1 MSTKPLVVYV
11 MMMVE
16 GGKEREIVE
25 KAKVFPGVTE
35 VKPVYGEYDIVARV
49 ELDDLSILEQTVTQI
64 RRIPGVV
71 KTATLISM
79 E

>member
-1 MSTKPLVVYV
+1 MASKPLVVYV
-11 MMMVE
+11 MIMVE
-16 GGKEREIVE
+16 GGKEQEVIE

-35 VKPVYGEYDIVARV
+35 VKLVYGEYDIVARV

-64 RRIPGVV
+64 RRIPGIT

>member
-1 MSTKPLVVYV
+1 MI
-11 MMMVE
+11 MVE
-16 GGKEREIVE
+16 GGREREIVE
-25 KAKVFPGVTE
+25 KAKAFPGVTE

-49 ELDDLSILEQTVTQI
+49 ELDDLSVLEQTVTQI
-64 RRIPGVV
+64 RRIPGIT